1 MLIYIDLEHPTVR
14 DDPVL
19 GPAHGQKRLQQK
31 LRFEEL
37 SGRPCLL
44 LRYELALAGWVERL
58 RPAAVLLS
66 GMMTEWD
73 RYESGWL
80 DGILAVIRGWEGPMI
95 GFCGGHQL
103 IARAY
108 GAEVGPM
115 RALAGQEAEARPDF
129 GAGLFKEDGFLPVRV
144 VAADGLFAGLPA
156 EIIVREEHYWEV
168 KGLPAGFVRL
178 AESENCRIQ
187 AIRHQQRPIF
197 GAQFHPE
204 RYDDAHPQGR
214 QLLLNFFHLLDG

>member
-1 MLIYIDLEHPTVR
+1 MPTAMLIYIDLEHPSIR
-14 DDPVL
+14 SDP
-19 GPAHGQKRLQQK
+19 AWGQKRLQQK
-31 LRFEEL
+31 LRFEAL
-37 SGRPCLL
+37 SGCPCLL

-58 RPAAVLLS
+58 QPAAVLLS
-66 GMMTEWD
+66 GMMTEWES
-73 RYESGWL
+73 YESGWL
-80 DGILAVIRGWEGPMI
+80 DGILGLIRRWEGPMI

-115 RALAGQEAEARPDF
+115 RALAGEETEARPDF

-144 VAADGLFAGLPA
+144 VAEDALFAGLPD

-168 KGLPAGFVRL
+168 KELPPGFVQL
-178 AESENCRIQ
+178 AQSVSCRIQ
-187 AIRHQQRPIF
+187 AMRHEHRPIY

-204 RYDDAHPQGR
+204 RYDDAHPHGR
-214 QLLLNFFHLLDG
+214 QVLVNFLRLVAG